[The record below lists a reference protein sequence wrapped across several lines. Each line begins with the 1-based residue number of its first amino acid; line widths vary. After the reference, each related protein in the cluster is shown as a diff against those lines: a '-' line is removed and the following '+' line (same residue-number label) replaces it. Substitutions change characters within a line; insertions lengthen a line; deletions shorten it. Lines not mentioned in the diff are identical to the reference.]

1 MITKQRL
8 LAGIN
13 EMRYVE
19 ESMVTFLANFSK
31 AVVDETEE
39 LGEEKKKKLKK
50 LLLKLYNDSSR
61 HETTIVKMAET
72 IEKSLKN
79 EY

>member
-8 LAGIN
+8 LAGVN

-31 AVVDETEE
+31 VMVDETEN
-39 LGEEKKKKLKK
+39 LSPQKKKDLKK
-50 LLLKLYNDSSR
+50 LLSTLHNDSSR
-61 HETTIVKMAET
+61 HEEIIINLAQA
-72 IEKSLKN
+72 IEKSPKN

>member
-13 EMRYVE
+13 EMQYVE

-31 AVVDETEE
+31 VMVDETEN
-39 LGEEKKKKLKK
+39 LSPRKKKDLKK
-50 LLLKLYNDSSR
+50 LLSTLHNDSFR
-61 HETTIVKMAET
+61 HEEIIINLARA
-72 IEKSLKN
+72 IEKSPKN

>member
-31 AVVDETEE
+31 AVVNETED
-39 LGEEKKKKLKK
+39 LKEEKKKELKK

-61 HETTIVKMAET
+61 HEAIIIDMAET
-72 IEKSLKN
+72 IEKSSRD

>member
-31 AVVDETEE
+31 AVVNETEE
-39 LGEEKKKKLKK
+39 LNDEKKKELKK

-61 HETTIVKMAET
+61 HETIIVNMIET

>member
-19 ESMVTFLANFSK
+19 ESMVTFLANFSI
-31 AVVDETEE
+31 ALVNETDD
-39 LGEEKKKKLKK
+39 LKEEKKKELKK

-61 HETTIVKMAET
+61 HEATIIEMAET
-72 IEKSLKN
+72 IEKSSKN